1 MPDRLEFAQI
11 GQSGPTHPSV
21 PDRPQRCDFC
31 SGDIDSSHTHL
42 LDRVR
47 RSLVCVCDSC
57 YGLFTHDGAGGR
69 RFCAVPQRYLRL
81 PNVANAVALWDALQ
95 IPIGLSF
102 LFTNGATGLT
112 TVCGP
117 ASADAPEAALPL
129 DVWREAERALP
140 ALATMAPDVEAL
152 LVRRT
157 DSVFD
162 AAIVPIDRCYELLG
176 RIREKVPGAK
186 GEDQARRDI
195 DAFMARVGELASSA
209 AR

>member
-1 MPDRLEFAQI
+1 
-11 GQSGPTHPSV
+11 
-21 PDRPQRCDFC
+21 
-31 SGDIDSSHTHL
+31 
-42 LDRVR
+42 
-47 RSLVCVCDSC
+47 
-57 YGLFTHDGAGGR
+57 
-69 RFCAVPQRYLRL
+69 
-81 PNVANAVALWDALQ
+81 
-95 IPIGLSF
+95 
-102 LFTNGATGLT
+102 
-112 TVCGP
+112 
-117 ASADAPEAALPL
+117 
-129 DVWREAERALP
+129 
-140 ALATMAPDVEAL
+140 MAPDVEAL